1 MRRAKDQ
8 LGFSLVEVSLA
19 IFIVSFG
26 LLTLFSL
33 FPKGLRQ
40 AEAGHA
46 DTQTALFSDYVLST
60 VRAEAMGVDSESW
73 DDLEFRDIW
82 PAPETDPNPSVRPDL
97 GSLEAVE
104 FPEGSELYV
113 RYFLEL
119 NPRGD
124 HYAVALWVQAGQYGS
139 SDENT
144 FKRSAD
150 AYYTELFYSGMP

>member
-26 LLTLFSL
+26 LLTLFTL
-33 FPKGLRQ
+33 FPKGLKQ

-60 VRAEAMGVDSESW
+60 LRANAMGVDSEIW
-73 DDLEFRDIW
+73 DALEFSDIW
-82 PAPETDPNPSVRPDL
+82 PATDSTARPDL
-97 GSLEAVE
+97 ESLQAVE
-104 FPEGSELYV
+104 FPVGSELYI

-139 SDENT
+139 SDVNT